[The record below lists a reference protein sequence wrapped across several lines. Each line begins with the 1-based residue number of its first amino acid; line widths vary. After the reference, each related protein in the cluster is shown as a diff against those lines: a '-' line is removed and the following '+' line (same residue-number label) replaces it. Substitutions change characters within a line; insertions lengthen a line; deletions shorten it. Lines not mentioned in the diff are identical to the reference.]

1 MKFKIKKEILIS
13 IGMILWVFLMAL
25 YFIWA
30 NQNGFSLSK
39 NAAGTVLMF
48 SGILWYSIIA
58 TFADAM
64 TEK

>member
-1 MKFKIKKEILIS
+1 
-13 IGMILWVFLMAL
+13 MIPWVFLMAL

-39 NAAGTVLMF
+39 NVAGTVLMF

-58 TFADAM
+58 TFADAI
-64 TEK
+64 TE